1 MKMSSKKSA
10 CIILSAVL
18 MSTSANIPISSG
30 CKCEDKFKNSK
41 NMSEMCLQN
50 SDAVAVEKMLKKGF
64 RFDKDPFQC
73 SSIKEIKFDL
83 FQYSN
88 LDLSLKESLNFILN
102 DETTSFID
110 NKHSLNSCILQNQF
124 LCENIKNTEK
134 YIDSR
139 EFEFK
144 KNLELLKRLSFI
156 KAIMES
162 DSRIPKSNAFF
173 RLISSLRD
181 AYATKVSRK
190 IAEKILNDY
199 REEVESKMEVEDSS
213 RGVGV
218 SSTAQTGAINLGI
231 SVGLDN
237 SEGASEKSFY
247 KIDNSGNIR
256 LSIGAG
262 FKKFLSADASYN
274 LKITHTL
281 IFYSL
286 EQFLDTCAK
295 DGKITSIEL
304 RDEYISKIISSRE
317 EMQKN
322 EKLILS
328 SMQTSVEWFLKAS
341 QIVPQ
346 NVNFKWPEVTQTKP
360 ANVQKAVTNKADIS
374 GAASCLAS
382 VGANVSV
389 DSKTTDTL
397 TKHTYLSL
405 IQNDCSVSSYVEN
418 SNQLV
423 SFLKQENTKKYS
435 EIKSYFEKYLKDKEI
450 YGNNYAPQTLSV
462 LVSNII
468 GDLRMYNSVLSVL
481 ADEHSLD
488 FQIENCKKSK
498 HEIEKEWLGNFEKS
512 RKNMLK
518 TAISLA
524 AYLRNFANTN
534 EEINLFKQLHTEL
547 EHLSEMQIFDKSS
560 SVKNMYFNTNH
571 KANIKSVSG
580 KFYFAIP
587 LLGTSFIE
595 ASYINSNG
603 EAYFDNSEN
612 IEIKMQIPMF
622 GDSILGEHSIR
633 NKLKD
638 LMLKFSGEK
647 SNESEAFKN
656 TLGIIENNFDDILA
670 NLGIKMLVS
679 IPTVFSTGQY
689 MTLDYLF
696 EKSEKNVPLNENI
709 LPLPGCIKPILKER
723 DNWVLKLI
731 KRIDSTISELN
742 IGIKEYANSN
752 ISHCIGKKDS
762 IIGSDS
768 LKFILN
774 KYNTFQ
780 LGSENSLCTQNHLWD
795 RFRESQIEQ
804 FKNLFLNMNYESKNV
819 KYELQCI
826 WNTVNSN
833 VQSDAKMPMDEKIKV
848 LNYCETQFKE
858 FLHDCDALN
867 KDSSIENLKKAFK
880 SFDEILKIN
889 YEYNFYPEVK
899 RINTVKKI

>member
-1 MKMSSKKSA
+1 MSSKKSA

-18 MSTSANIPISSG
+18 MSTSANIPLSSG
-30 CKCEDKFKNSK
+30 CNYERQDKSQNNENIPK
-41 NMSEMCLQN
+41 MYPQN
-50 SDAVAVEKMLKKGF
+50 SDAVAIEKMLKKGF
-64 RFDKDPFQC
+64 RFDKNPLQC

-83 FQYSN
+83 FQDSN
-88 LDLSLKESLNFILN
+88 LDISLKESLNFILN

-110 NKHSLNSCILQNQF
+110 NKHSLNSCILQNPF

-134 YIDSR
+134 YIDSN
-139 EFEFK
+139 EIEFK
-144 KNLELLKRLSFI
+144 KNFELLKRLSFI

-162 DSRIPKSNAFF
+162 DFRIPKDHAFL

-181 AYATKVSRK
+181 AYATKISRK
-190 IAEKILNDY
+190 MAEQILNNY
-199 REEVESKMEVEDSS
+199 REKVESKMEVEDSS
-213 RGVGV
+213 KGGSL

-231 SVGLDN
+231 SVGVDN
-237 SEGASEKSFY
+237 SEGASETSFY
-247 KIDNSGNIR
+247 KIDNSGNIQ

-262 FKKFLSADASYN
+262 VKKFLSADASYN

-295 DGKITSIEL
+295 DGKITSIEF
-304 RDEYISKIISSRE
+304 RDEYIKKIISSRE

-346 NVNFKWPEVTQTKP
+346 NINFKWPEVTRTQP
-360 ANVQKAVTNKADIS
+360 ASLQKSVTNKADIS

-389 DSKTTDTL
+389 DSKITDTL

-405 IQNDCSVSSYVEN
+405 IQDDCSVSSYAEN
-418 SNQLV
+418 SDQLV
-423 SFLKQENTKKYS
+423 SFLKQENTKKYI
-435 EIKSYFEKYLKDKEI
+435 EIKGYFEQYLKDKEI
-450 YGNNYAPQTLSV
+450 YGNNYAPRTLSV

-468 GDLRMYNSVLSVL
+468 GDLKMYNSVLSVL
-481 ADEHSLD
+481 ADKNSLD

-498 HEIEKEWLGNFEKS
+498 NEIEKGWLGSFKKG

-534 EEINLFKQLHTEL
+534 EEINLFKQLHTEI

-560 SVKNMYFNTNH
+560 SAKNMYFSTNH

-603 EAYFDNSEN
+603 EAYFDNNEN

-622 GDSILGEHSIR
+622 GDSILGDYSIR

-638 LMLKFSGEK
+638 LM
-647 SNESEAFKN
+647 SE
-656 TLGIIENNFDDILA
+656 
-670 NLGIKMLVS
+670 
-679 IPTVFSTGQY
+679 Y
-689 MTLDYLF
+689 
-696 EKSEKNVPLNENI
+696 
-709 LPLPGCIKPILKER
+709 
-723 DNWVLKLI
+723 
-731 KRIDSTISELN
+731 
-742 IGIKEYANSN
+742 
-752 ISHCIGKKDS
+752 
-762 IIGSDS
+762 
-768 LKFILN
+768 
-774 KYNTFQ
+774 
-780 LGSENSLCTQNHLWD
+780 
-795 RFRESQIEQ
+795 
-804 FKNLFLNMNYESKNV
+804 
-819 KYELQCI
+819 
-826 WNTVNSN
+826 
-833 VQSDAKMPMDEKIKV
+833 
-848 LNYCETQFKE
+848 
-858 FLHDCDALN
+858 
-867 KDSSIENLKKAFK
+867 
-880 SFDEILKIN
+880 
-889 YEYNFYPEVK
+889 
-899 RINTVKKI
+899 